1 MPGVV
6 LAVKVTAGDAVTRG
20 QRLLVVEAM
29 KMEHALL
36 APFDGIVVSLHAEIG
51 QHVAEGALLVRV
63 EAKGKPSPD

>member
-6 LAVKVTAGDAVTRG
+6 LAVNVAAGDAVTRG

-36 APFDGIVVSLHAEIG
+36 APCAGIVVSLHAELG
-51 QHVAEGALLVRV
+51 QHVAEGALLARV
-63 EAKGKPSPD
+63 EAKPKLSP